1 MPQRTYGQFEGLARA
16 LDVVGERWTL
26 LLVRELLLGPRRY
39 TDLLDGLP
47 GIGTNLLARRLRA
60 LEEAGVVRK
69 TRTPP
74 PAPSPVYELTDR
86 GRGLEPALLILAR
99 WGMESME
106 TPAGSDRLR
115 PGWGVLAMR
124 TVFNPQAAAG
134 VKETYEFRVDDDVF
148 HVVIDDSRLEA
159 KQGPAPDPQLVI
171 TTDVETFLAVGAR
184 QINPLDAVA
193 RGRAQVS
200 GDRAAA
206 VRCVEIFGLPDA
218 EHTQA
223 AADPGLGLMAVTMG
237 RGFDPKAARG
247 VHEIYEM
254 HVEDEVFHLR
264 IDDGTVET
272 KAGPAEVPDFVF
284 STDVRTLMALAARQM
299 TPLDAV
305 GRGLASMKG
314 DVEAAMRCVEIF
326 GMRTS

>member
-60 LEEAGVVRK
+60 LEASGVVRK

-74 PAPSPVYELTDR
+74 PAPSAVYELTDR
-86 GRGLEPALLILAR
+86 GRDIEPALLILAR
-99 WGMESME
+99 WGGEFMDA
-106 TPAGSDRLR
+106 PAGSDRLR

-124 TVFNPQAAAG
+124 TVFNPEAAAG
-134 VKETYEFRVDDDVF
+134 VRETYEFRVDDDVF

-159 KQGPAPDPQLVI
+159 RQGPAPDPQLVI

-193 RGRAQVS
+193 RGKAQVS
-200 GDRAAA
+200 GDPAAA
-206 VRCVEIFGLPDA
+206 VRCVEIFGLPA
-218 EHTQA
+218 PTAA
-223 AADPGLGLMAVTMG
+223 AADPALGLMAVTMG

-247 VHEIYEM
+247 VHETYEI
-254 HVEDEVFHLR
+254 HTEDEVFHLR
-264 IDDGTVET
+264 IDDGNVET
-272 KAGPAEVPDFVF
+272 RAGPAADPDFVF

-299 TPLDAV
+299 TPIDAV
-305 GRGLASMKG
+305 ARGLATMKG

-326 GMRTS
+326 GMRMS